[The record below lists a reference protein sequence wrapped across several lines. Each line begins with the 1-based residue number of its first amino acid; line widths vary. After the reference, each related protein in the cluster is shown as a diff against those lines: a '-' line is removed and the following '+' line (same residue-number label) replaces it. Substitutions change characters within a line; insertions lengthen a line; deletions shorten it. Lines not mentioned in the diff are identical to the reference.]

1 MANRQAA
8 SRRASDQANENV
20 SEQITE
26 IAESENEKERAGDT
40 RYKLEKT
47 ERRKKLRRK
56 ETTVAADEDA
66 GDLGT
71 LCQALSSSCDHIT
84 FL

>member
-1 MANRQAA
+1 MLTRSGQTTGIDDGEEQGE
-8 SRRASDQANENV
+8 STGDLRFEWQGGER
-20 SEQITE
+20 SERYITDRDE
-26 IAESENEKERAGDT
+26 
-40 RYKLEKT
+40 
-47 ERRKKLRRK
+47 
-56 ETTVAADEDA
+56 TVAADEDA